1 MFLVITDA
9 FSKWVEVYEVTRADS
24 QSTIEVLREVC
35 SRFGLPKT
43 IVSDNGSQFT
53 SAEFQKYCKLN
64 GTCHVTSPVNHPFS
78 NGAEENAVK
87 SFKLGLKKALLDK
100 GQESIKTVLTRYLF
114 MYRNSPHCTTG
125 LSPSSLMLGR
135 KVRTR
140 FDLLFGDR
148 RESAYAR
155 CFNKK
160 GWKEVEIVR
169 RVASNVYLCKVKDAN
184 EIWKR
189 HADQLIKI
197 GSFLKKLYEKLPERD
212 SDRAGNLDLTKDLDS
227 NENVGTR
234 KDSDV
239 RDSMSDEIT
248 TENVTLVD
256 SNVDK
261 TEDVDSQND
270 YSVARDRARK
280 EIKLPVRIAGI

>member
-1 MFLVITDA
+1 MKALARSYCWWPSLDADLEELARSCATCLEMRSDPLKTTLTKWPQTNFAFERIHIDYAGPFLDKMFLVITDA
-9 FSKWVEVYEVTRADS
+9 FSKRVEVYEVTRADS

-64 GTCHVTSPVNHPFS
+64 GICHVTSSVNHPSS
-78 NGAEENAVK
+78 NGAAENAVK

-100 GQESIKTVLTRYLF
+100 GRESIKTVLTRYFF

-135 KVRTR
+135 KARTR

-148 RESAYAR
+148 RTKARENQIKNYSGTRVVSFKVDESAYAR

-197 GSFLKKLYEKLPERD
+197 G
-212 SDRAGNLDLTKDLDS
+212 
-227 NENVGTR
+227 
-234 KDSDV
+234 
-239 RDSMSDEIT
+239 
-248 TENVTLVD
+248 
-256 SNVDK
+256 
-261 TEDVDSQND
+261 
-270 YSVARDRARK
+270 
-280 EIKLPVRIAGI
+280 